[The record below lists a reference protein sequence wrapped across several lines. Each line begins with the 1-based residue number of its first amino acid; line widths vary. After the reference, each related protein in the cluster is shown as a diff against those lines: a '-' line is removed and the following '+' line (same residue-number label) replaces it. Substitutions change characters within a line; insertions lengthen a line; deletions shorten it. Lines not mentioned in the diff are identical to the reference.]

1 MQVCVM
7 VAKGRKCIKKEQPTE
22 SNPAERSRKMAG
34 LTASVGFRNMEAIG
48 VLCKGCIGVRMGS
61 ETG

>member
-7 VAKGRKCIKKEQPTE
+7 VAKERTCIKKEQPTE

-34 LTASVGFRNMEAIG
+34 RKASVGFRNMEAIG
-48 VLCKGCIGVRMGS
+48 GLCKGCAGGTMGS